1 VILEEMSYIGPTEY
15 PSILIPQDFRIN
27 NLDNENDS
35 NNQMKSKP
43 NTSEMQQINSSKD
56 PVPRRSVILAQNQI
70 DQSEAIADA
79 QEEAR
84 ELQRIQQELKKL
96 QSGNTQSSNN
106 TTQSSNTTNNLKSKF
121 SKFLKNKIF

>member
-1 VILEEMSYIGPTEY
+1 MSYIGPTEN
-15 PSILIPQDFRIN
+15 PSVLIPQDFRIN
-27 NLDNENDS
+27 SLDNENDS
-35 NNQMKSKP
+35 INHMTSKS
-43 NTSEMQQINSSKD
+43 NTSEIQDINSSKD
-56 PVPRRSVILAQNQI
+56 QVPRRSVILAQNQI
-70 DQSEAIADA
+70 DQSEAVADA

-106 TTQSSNTTNNLKSKF
+106 TTTQSSNTNNLKSKF